1 MLLLILGFISVALL
15 LPILLL
21 ISVLISG
28 KCFCLCLF
36 LIPCLGLIIKRECMG
51 IEPTLYSPD
60 NTVVSNL
67 GVSESGSLEV
77 LGLWPHLTPS
87 QIEAI
92 LRIVWEGT

>member
-1 MLLLILGFISVALL
+1 MMFKEVKPKKLMCLTLCRCFKALPMSFIWCDSRD
-15 LPILLL
+15 IT
-21 ISVLISG
+21 
-28 KCFCLCLF
+28 
-36 LIPCLGLIIKRECMG
+36 KRECMG

-77 LGLWPHLTPS
+77 LELWPHLSPS

-92 LRIVWEGT
+92 LRIVREGT